1 MTEIF
6 ELIDAND
13 AQGVLALLARV
24 PEQAAARDEEDLTA
38 VRRAAYR
45 SPELLDAVTS
55 ANPPLDGFD
64 AATSRGSS
72 ASGRCNTA
80 AAFGGDVEV
89 ARVLLEHGA
98 DPNGRAVDGGFTAL
112 HSAAQGGNRE
122 LIELLLV
129 HGADPRARTD
139 DGRLPMDLAANDETA
154 ALLRA

>member
-64 AATSRGSS
+64 AATSRGSPTRRRGRRTVS
-72 ASGRCNTA
+72 HRFTWRRAGVRPRRCGSCSSG
-80 AAFGGDVEV
+80 V
-89 ARVLLEHGA
+89 
-98 DPNGRAVDGGFTAL
+98 P
-112 HSAAQGGNRE
+112 
-122 LIELLLV
+122 I
-129 HGADPRARTD
+129 RTS
-139 DGRLPMDLAANDETA
+139 
-154 ALLRA
+154 

>member
-64 AATSRGSS
+64 AATSPEDGFTPLHL
-72 ASGRCNTA
+72 AACGRQA
-80 AAFGGDVEV
+80 EAV
-89 ARVLLEHGA
+89 RILLERGA
-98 DPNGRAVDGGFTAL
+98 DPNVMSRHAAIRVRPLQHRSRIRRRRRGRPGLA
-112 HSAAQGGNRE
+112 
-122 LIELLLV
+122 
-129 HGADPRARTD
+129 RARRRPERSCRRR
-139 DGRLPMDLAANDETA
+139 RLHRSPQ
-154 ALLRA
+154 RGP